1 MILAFICLLVHSSDS
16 KGVAS
21 QEGYGLGELVFQ
33 QEKSSRKKETKEA
46 LDLAI
51 DNQ

>member
-21 QEGYGLGELVFQ
+21 QEGYGLGELIF